1 MSNEDRDIFDRV
13 RDLEQ
18 IQIELNRVER
28 MYEKLVELNE
38 KCEDN
43 MRRLNAMML
52 ELKGIVAMV
61 RPQVKKSGW
70 YGEEIQQNAQNICTP
85 IEINML
91 E

>member
-52 ELKGIVAMV
+52 ELKGLVAMV
-61 RPQVKKSGW
+61 RPQVKKTGW
-70 YGEEIQQNAQNICTP
+70 YGEELQTEAKQEVICF
-85 IEINML
+85 EVKHL